1 MFGKKLNKG
10 ENLMVK
16 FSIDY
21 YKKIL
26 KEMFEAHSLYH
37 CLGYIQCMS
46 THEIVSN
53 KEALSLIDF
62 VDNLREEK
70 SNDKH

>member
-1 MFGKKLNKG
+1 MT
-10 ENLMVK
+10 K

-46 THEIVSN
+46 THEIVSSE
-53 KEALSLIDF
+53 EALSLVDF
-62 VDNLREEK
+62 VDKLNKKEEK
-70 SNDKH
+70 VNE